1 MREKTCYFC
10 TNNID
15 HIDYKDVNTLRRFIT
30 DSGKILP
37 GRITHVCAKHQRK
50 LKKAIN
56 RARMVALIPFVATI
70 YR

>member
-10 TNNID
+10 ANHID
-15 HIDYKDVNTLRRFIT
+15 YIDYKDVNTLKRFIT

-37 GRITHVCAKHQRK
+37 ARITHVCAKHQRK
-50 LKKAIN
+50 LKKAIK
-56 RARMVALIPFVATI
+56 RARMVALLPFVATI